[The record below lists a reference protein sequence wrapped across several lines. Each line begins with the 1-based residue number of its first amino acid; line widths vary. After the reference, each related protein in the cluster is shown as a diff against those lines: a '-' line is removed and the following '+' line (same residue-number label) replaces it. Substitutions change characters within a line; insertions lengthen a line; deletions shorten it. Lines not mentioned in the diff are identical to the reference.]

1 MLLLTNARLIDGKG
15 GEPQLNQTVLVQ
27 DGRIKAV
34 GPSAESS
41 APSETRHID
50 LKGQTLLPGLIDC
63 HVHIWINPDPHAPP
77 QRHTGIP
84 IRDGAYWQARSLLYA
99 QTAARQTLEAGFT
112 TIQDLMAPNELIFPL
127 RDSIAA
133 GEYIGPRILASGIC
147 ITLTGGHGT
156 EWPGLSIVADGPHEI
171 LKGVRQQIAAG
182 ADVIKY
188 MGGTRAAF
196 SAPFRG
202 RPGYTTEEMT
212 PGVEEAHRAGL
223 RVAVHAHSSVEGI
236 KNSIRAGVDSIE
248 HGFPMDQ
255 EALDMMAERG
265 TYLCPTLSVNPAA
278 MALIEKGMWAYKG
291 SEKQVRFLFEET
303 PKVIEKA
310 RKTGVKIA
318 LGTDA
323 AMPGVYH
330 GGNARELELLVEYGL
345 TPMEAL
351 VAATRNAAE
360 NLGLSDEIGTIEA
373 GKAADLIVV
382 DGDPLADIR
391 VLQDLQCIKLVVKDG
406 TVVVD
411 RGVETTST

>member
-1 MLLLTNARLIDGKG
+1 MILFTNARLIDGLG
-15 GEPQLNQTVLVQ
+15 GEPVLHQSVLVQ
-27 DGRIKAV
+27 DGRITAV
-34 GPSAESS
+34 GPDAD
-41 APSETRHID
+41 ARATPDAQRID
-50 LKGQTLLPGLIDC
+50 LGGKTLLPGLIDC
-63 HVHIWINPDPHAPP
+63 HVHIWLNPDPNAPP

-84 IRDGAYWQARSLLYA
+84 IRGTEYWQARSLLYA
-99 QTAARQTLEAGFT
+99 QTAARQTLDAGFT
-112 TIQDLMAPNELIFPL
+112 TIQDLMAPNALIFAL

-156 EWPGLSIVADGPHEI
+156 EWPGLAIVADGPDEI

-196 SAPFRG
+196 SPPFRG
-202 RPGYTTEEMT
+202 RPGYTTEEMA

-278 MALIEKGMWAYKG
+278 LELIEKGMWAYKG
-291 SEKQVRFLFEET
+291 SEKQVRFLAEET
-303 PKVIEKA
+303 PKVIENA

-345 TPMEAL
+345 SPMEAL
-351 VAATRNAAE
+351 IAATRNAAE
-360 NLGLSDEIGTIEA
+360 NLGLLDEIGTIEA

-391 VLQDLQCIKLVVKDG
+391 ILKDLSKIQLVVKG
-406 TVVVD
+406 GAIVAD
-411 RGVETTST
+411 RRVGVPVL

>member
-1 MLLLTNARLIDGKG
+1 MLLLTNARLIDGNG
-15 GEPQLNQTVLVQ
+15 GEPQPNQSVLVQ
-27 DGRIKAV
+27 DGRIAAV
-34 GPSAESS
+34 GAQAE
-41 APSETRHID
+41 AGATPDARRID
-50 LKGQTLLPGLIDC
+50 LRGQTLLPGLIDC
-63 HVHIWINPDPHAPP
+63 HVHITMNPDPHAPP
-77 QRHTGIP
+77 QRLTGIP
-84 IRDGAYWQARSLLYA
+84 IRDAAYWRGRSLLYA

-112 TIQDLMAPNELIFPL
+112 TIQDLMAPNEVIFPL
-127 RDSIAA
+127 RDSLAA
-133 GEYIGPRILASGIC
+133 GEYVGPRILASGIC

-156 EWPGLSIVADGPHEI
+156 EWPGVAIVADGPDEV

-196 SAPFRG
+196 SPPFRG
-202 RPGYTTEEMT
+202 RPGYTTEEMA

-278 MALIEKGMWAYKG
+278 LDLIEKGMWAYKG
-291 SEKQVRFLFEET
+291 SENQVRFLVEET
-303 PKVIEKA
+303 PKVIEGA

-330 GGNARELELLVEYGL
+330 GGNARELEYLVEYGL

-351 VAATRNAAE
+351 VAGTRNAAE
-360 NLGLSDEIGTIEA
+360 NLGLLDEIGTVEA
-373 GKAADLIVV
+373 GKVADLVVV

-391 VLQDLQCIKLVVKDG
+391 ILQDLACIKLVVKDG
-406 TVVVD
+406 DIAVD
-411 RGVETTST
+411 RGVEQRG